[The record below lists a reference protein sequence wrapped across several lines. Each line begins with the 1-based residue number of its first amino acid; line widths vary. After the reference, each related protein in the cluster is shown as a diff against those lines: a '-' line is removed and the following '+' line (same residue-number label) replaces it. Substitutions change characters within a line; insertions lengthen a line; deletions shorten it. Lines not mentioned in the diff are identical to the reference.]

1 MSRIIRVKY
10 LRMAPSYEILSKVIQ
25 LILIVGSFDS
35 SSVPDES
42 TEHIMVYT
50 KKEDSIGP

>member
-25 LILIVGSFDS
+25 LVFIVGSLDS
-35 SSVPDES
+35 SSVPNES